1 MEDTFKK
8 FLYTGV
14 GMVTS
19 TIEKVQ
25 TKVNELVNE
34 GKLTENEGRKVIDD
48 LIEDLDNKKEEYE
61 GKVRGFME
69 GVLAKFDFPTRKE
82 VSDLEAKIAEL
93 EAKLEANKSETATT
107 EAPVTTVT
115 KARKR
120 KEEN

>member
-107 EAPVTTVT
+107 EAPVTTVP